1 MKDRMLFPTCPDG
14 EFFGRAREIDYIC
27 RRAAEKP
34 SPAIFLFGRRWTGK
48 TETLRRVYMEL
59 FWNQARVVPLY
70 YQFKGY
76 GAAEEFS
83 EDYIKEVLK
92 QYLAFRLRDARYVR
106 QEVSLDK
113 LERLLVDNDLY
124 PLADLVAIH
133 REARAADDTTAALR
147 NALSS
152 PTAVS
157 SRSGIPVYLI
167 LDDLD
172 KAAGSSG
179 GKDPQM
185 TGELMGSL
193 TLGASFVASAS
204 SRVLFGG
211 SAFNGSAEA
220 MELTGLDE
228 EQSASMMLDLC
239 RQYSVDTESEILKLA
254 ANRLEGNPMY
264 MKSLVWAA
272 SKAGHGL
279 STLKEFA
286 DLYTSELF
294 DGNIGLA
301 LRSALGLNGI
311 NSLRVLH
318 ACSVATRPISDE
330 ELSERF
336 RQGAGELKD
345 IIEGLSRAG
354 LIEVNLG
361 SIKWA
366 GDSAIK
372 DFIYFVYET
381 RVKGRSS
388 EEVRTYLAR
397 EVLKEGFNFRSS
409 KISIKLKD
417 EAAEIIKAFNNQKIL
432 KILLRN
438 QPFAARFKKG
448 SVTGAGEEGEVHLPQ
463 TVGCFD
469 SGRLEAGEAGPPILV
484 AHGFQNGR
492 YDSGNE
498 VVWMVSIKDSA
509 SPVNIGD
516 VENFLRRSQILK
528 ENFRAA
534 RLVRWMIG
542 REGFT
547 VEAGKRADSEGVF
560 SSDAVQLRI
569 IKENIADGGGSASR
583 KSPDRI
589 VPVREF
595 EVVLPSASKAELVA
609 AKAVEEIGTEMGFD
623 DAAIGQIK
631 AALVEACIN
640 AFEHSRLKSAKVFLR
655 FVTSVDRL
663 TIYVQNGGVDFD
675 SPAEPAPE
683 PAADAL
689 PRKRGWGFELMKG
702 LMDEVRVER
711 IRGGAK
717 IVLVKYLVKKG
728 DGRNGQE
735 V

>member
-27 RRAAEKP
+27 RRASEKP

-48 TETLRRVYMEL
+48 TETLRRVYREL
-59 FWNQARVVPLY
+59 FWNQAKVVPLY

-76 GAAEEFS
+76 GSPEEFS
-83 EDYIKEVLK
+83 EDYLKEVLK

-106 QEVSLDK
+106 QEISLDK
-113 LERLLVDNDLY
+113 LDRLLVDNDLY

-133 REARAADDTTAALR
+133 REARKASDTTAALR
-147 NALSS
+147 NTLSS
-152 PTAVS
+152 PAAVS

-172 KAAGSSG
+172 KAAGPAG
-179 GKDPQM
+179 GKDLQL
-185 TGELMGSL
+185 TRELMGSL
-193 TLGASFVASAS
+193 TLAQTSFVASAS
-204 SRVLFGG
+204 VRVPFGG
-211 SAFNGSAEA
+211 GAFNGSAEA
-220 MELTGLDE
+220 MEMTGLDE
-228 EQSASMMLDLC
+228 ELSASMMLDLC
-239 RQYSVDTESEILKLA
+239 RLYHVDAETEILKLA

-272 SKAGHGL
+272 SKTGQGL
-279 STLKEFA
+279 TTLKEFA
-286 DLYTSELF
+286 DVYTAELF

-301 LRSALGLNGI
+301 LRSALGLSGI

-318 ACSVATRPISDE
+318 SCSVAQRPISDE

-336 RQGAGELKD
+336 RQGAGELNG
-345 IIEGLSRAG
+345 IIDGLSRAG

-366 GDSAIK
+366 GDAAVK
-372 DFIYFVYET
+372 DFIYYVYET
-381 RVKGRSS
+381 RVKGRSA

-409 KISIKLKD
+409 KISVKLKD
-417 EAAEIIKAFNNQKIL
+417 EAAEVIKAFNNQKIL

-438 QPFAARFKKG
+438 QSFAARFKKG
-448 SVTGAGEEGEVHLPQ
+448 SVKGPGDEGEVHLPQ

-469 SGRLEAGEAGPPILV
+469 SERLEAGEAGGPILV

-498 VVWMVSIKDSA
+498 VVWMVSVKDAA
-509 SPVNIGD
+509 SPVNTGD
-516 VENFLRRSQILK
+516 VENFLRRSLILK

-534 RLVRWMIG
+534 RLSRWMVG

-547 VEAGKRADSEGVF
+547 AEAGKRADTEGVF

-569 IKENIADGGGSASR
+569 IRENLEEGSRASR
-583 KSPDRI
+583 KTPDRI

-609 AKAVEEIGTEMGFD
+609 ARAVEEIGTEMGFD

-640 AFEHSRLKSAKVFLR
+640 AFEHSRLKTAKVFLR
-655 FVTSVDRL
+655 FVASADRL

-675 SPAEPAPE
+675 SPAEPLSEAPS
-683 PAADAL
+683 DGL

-711 IRGGAK
+711 LRGGAK
-717 IVLVKYLVKKG
+717 IVLVKYLVEKG